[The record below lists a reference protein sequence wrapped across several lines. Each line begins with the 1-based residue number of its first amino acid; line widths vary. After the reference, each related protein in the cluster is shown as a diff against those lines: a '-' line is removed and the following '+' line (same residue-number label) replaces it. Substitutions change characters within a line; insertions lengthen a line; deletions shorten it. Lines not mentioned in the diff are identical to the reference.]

1 MDNNNKILLPA
12 GVWIKTEEF
21 NNGICVIDMSQFS
34 PEVLEN
40 KETMVTVNPS
50 WMKNTR
56 IIQNNYADIQS
67 ITENIQNDNNKEL
80 K

>member
-40 KETMVTVNPS
+40 KETMITVNPS
-50 WMKNTR
+50 WMKNAR
-56 IIQNNYADIQS
+56 IIQNNYADIKS
-67 ITENIQNDNNKEL
+67 ISENIQNDNNKEL

>member
-21 NNGICVIDMSQFS
+21 NNGICAIDISQFS

-40 KETMVTVNPS
+40 KELWISVKPS
-50 WMKNTR
+50 WMKNAR
-56 IIQNNYADIQS
+56 IIRNNYADIQS
-67 ITENIQNDNNKEL
+67 ITENILNDNNKEL